1 MPLDRPDAAP
11 DFHSLFESAPGLY
24 LVLTPDLR
32 IVAVT
37 DGYLRATMTTREGIL
52 GRYLFDV
59 FPDNPADPSATGVN
73 NLRAS
78 LERVRANRAAD
89 VMAIQKYDIRRPE
102 PEGSIFEERYW
113 SPINSPVF
121 GRAGG
126 IEYIIHRVEDVT
138 EFVRLKQRGMQQDE
152 ATGALRRQA
161 EQMEAEIYARAQE
174 LVEANRQLLSA
185 NVALNHLYRQIADLT
200 RQADRDL
207 RVGMSWHDPAEP
219 LSDSVAPEEM
229 LARVGRLIRARNQ
242 LEEQLRQAQKM
253 EAVGRL
259 AGGIAHDFNNLLT
272 VILGYSAILREELQ
286 AGQAL
291 ESVDEIEKAA
301 ARAASL
307 TGQLLAFSRK
317 QVMQLRV
324 LDLNSIVAGMKSML
338 QRLIGED
345 ISLKTE
351 LDPELAKVK
360 ADGGQIEQVLMNLAV
375 NARDAM
381 PDGGTLLIATRNVR
395 PDAATAMRPA
405 RVSEGLVSLRVTDT
419 GQGMD
424 QETQKRIFEPFFT
437 TKAVGKGTG
446 LGLAT
451 SYGIV
456 EQCGGTIAVESEV
469 GRGTTITILL
479 PATVEEASEPQEP
492 SASGMGASLGTIL
505 VVEDEA
511 SLRKLVCSAL
521 KGAAYQLLEAAG
533 GREGLELARSFPGR
547 IDLLLTDVVMPE
559 INGPRLAEL
568 LRKDRPDLITL
579 FMSGYDQNL
588 IGQNLMSEAVHF
600 LPKPFTTKVLLEKT
614 RNVLGI
620 RPICSGAPCA
630 GDGTPPE

>member
-317 QVMQLRV
+317 QVMRLRV